1 MLAVSAQKT
10 SVPVLSIGLPKEDK
24 AEMQADLQDLIT
36 GVLRK
41 YPALSYFQVSLPSDP
56 LFH

>member
-1 MLAVSAQKT
+1 
-10 SVPVLSIGLPKEDK
+10 VPVLSIGLPKEDK
-24 AEMQADLQDLIT
+24 AEMQADLQDLIM

-41 YPALSYFQVSLPSDP
+41 YPALSYFQVSLSSDP